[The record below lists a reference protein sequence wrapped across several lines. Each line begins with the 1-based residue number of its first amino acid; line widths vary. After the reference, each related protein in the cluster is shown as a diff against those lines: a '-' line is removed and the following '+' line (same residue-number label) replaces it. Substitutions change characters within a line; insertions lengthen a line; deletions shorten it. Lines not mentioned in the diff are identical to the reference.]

1 MDLLLLILIKVIFL
15 YIVMIYKKLGLVNK
29 ELDHINKVKELLD
42 FRLKLCHILGN
53 IEKVVRRLI

>member
-15 YIVMIYKKLGLVNK
+15 YIVMIYKKLELVNK